1 MRRQSIGARART
13 GLMAAAVAGS
23 LVVGGCATARPEKAL
38 TATTE
43 DGHLVP
49 LDSVTISYDVGGLHV
64 IQRPSFGND
73 VVSVHL
79 YLLGGTR
86 QLTPG
91 TQGIE
96 PLLLGASEYGTAN
109 YPGAA
114 ARSSWARTGSQLLI
128 SPDDDW
134 TLFGFRGIRQEFDSS
149 WNVFADRVMHP
160 TLAEHDI
167 ALVRSQMTGAIRQRR
182 SDPDGYVMMV
192 ADSIAFPGHPYS
204 LQVSGTEA
212 SLAALDSA
220 ILARYVASQM
230 VTSRMLLVAVGNL
243 SRARLEAALART
255 LATLPRGDY
264 VWKLPDSL
272 PVTASSVSL
281 IERPIATEYI
291 VGLFQGPPASAREY
305 AALRVATALLSSR
318 MHRAIRE
325 ERGLSYAA
333 SAPYFERGIGTGAIY
348 VTTSAPNKVMPL
360 IRKQMDELR
369 NLAPDAFSIRYFTD
383 QFILDYFAENMTSTA
398 QADFLARAQLY
409 RGDYRQAGKSME
421 ELRDISIGEL
431 RAASR
436 RYFRNVHFVYL
447 GDTTRVTRSSFDDF

>member
-1 MRRQSIGARART
+1 
-13 GLMAAAVAGS
+13 
-23 LVVGGCATARPEKAL
+23 
-38 TATTE
+38 
-43 DGHLVP
+43 
-49 LDSVTISYDVGGLHV
+49 
-64 IQRPSFGND
+64 
-73 VVSVHL
+73 
-79 YLLGGTR
+79 
-86 QLTPG
+86 LTPG

-212 SLAALDSA
+212 SLAAL
-220 ILARYVASQM
+220 
-230 VTSRMLLVAVGNL
+230 
-243 SRARLEAALART
+243 
-255 LATLPRGDY
+255 
-264 VWKLPDSL
+264 
-272 PVTASSVSL
+272 
-281 IERPIATEYI
+281 
-291 VGLFQGPPASAREY
+291 
-305 AALRVATALLSSR
+305 
-318 MHRAIRE
+318 
-325 ERGLSYAA
+325 
-333 SAPYFERGIGTGAIY
+333 
-348 VTTSAPNKVMPL
+348 TSAPNKVMPL